1 MNFDV
6 ILRNGQDRS
15 LSTKCILQ
23 GRAGACPRRFRPL
36 REGAVK
42 CKAFDWGRDF
52 FISLPP
58 PFASGKS
65 HLPLRGR
72 GYGAPSRRPL
82 RTHCIFIF
90 QSERSRPFPTIFHYS
105 FFIIHPFSGRRD
117 ADPYARITVCLF
129 RNSRQTPRREQ
140 APALPCKMHF
150 VRRPQKRCNLFRVV
164 EVTAAPLPLCRC
176 ATFPLT
182 GESHRPLR
190 TK

>member
-1 MNFDV
+1 MHPPVCCLVLICKVPATAFCICNAARIGVCLSNRRGGFPRPPADFDV

-15 LSTKCILQ
+15 LRTKCILQ
-23 GRAGACPRRFRPL
+23 GRAGAYPCRFCPL

-90 QSERSRPFPTIFHYS
+90 QSERSRPFPT
-105 FFIIHPFSGRRD
+105 RRM
-117 ADPYARITVCLF
+117 T
-129 RNSRQTPRREQ
+129 NS
-140 APALPCKMHF
+140 
-150 VRRPQKRCNLFRVV
+150 NL
-164 EVTAAPLPLCRC
+164 
-176 ATFPLT
+176 
-182 GESHRPLR
+182 
-190 TK
+190 